1 MGVREVRELV
11 KIEEARVNSVA
22 EEGWCWTVHENSSKM
37 TITATTQTS
46 LVKGI
51 IPLMLCS
58 DLINFIKNYLF
69 VFSCDNSIDRSPES
83 GIPWVWLELMVVCE
97 ESCITDNAVVE
108 TRRKLVPK
116 FTRKGSFH
124 CMMIE
129 QVLLKGRKD
138 SDVWKGLLVDYRLG
152 GNPGEF

>member
-1 MGVREVRELV
+1 MVYSSKRESNCSSDVSYPSFAFLFSLLLSFEMGVREVRELV

-83 GIPWVWLELMVVCE
+83 GIP
-97 ESCITDNAVVE
+97 
-108 TRRKLVPK
+108 
-116 FTRKGSFH
+116 
-124 CMMIE
+124 
-129 QVLLKGRKD
+129 
-138 SDVWKGLLVDYRLG
+138 
-152 GNPGEF
+152 